1 MNRKYDFVIGDIV
14 RVSIWGQHY
23 DTYKK
28 MFNLLSFNNPQE
40 NKDFPKHYE
49 NKEIF
54 IIFAIGEHETHGEK
68 IYAIQRLKEGKKTDE
83 QFLFNSLGLTLYKKY
98 KRIMETL

>member
-23 DTYKK
+23 DTY
-28 MFNLLSFNNPQE
+28 
-40 NKDFPKHYE
+40 
-49 NKEIF
+49 KEIF